1 MRVLKISFI
10 SLTLIL
16 ILYTNYK
23 VFVSSQIQPFLIA
36 DLNEGKI
43 RYPLSNAIK
52 VDVDFPSL
60 SGPTQPIKMLVGRYY
75 RNADSIDT
83 AKRLF
88 LDAIKDNPY
97 IKSPQAQL
105 GYLYFDLEEFDS
117 AYYYAKDA
125 FNGIPN
131 NNTHR
136 DIFFKTLVQ
145 RKDTL
150 ELKESF
156 ELLMELEPDNS
167 SHWLGYIDSRY
178 QIVGPQDPEII
189 DLIYRFENQFPN
201 FNKRVIDGFRV
212 VSKSNLQDLS
222 LGSAFAN
229 LADQYFED
237 GEYLTAADHYEFAI
251 ERAEFEYAYF
261 ENAAISYYLAERYEK
276 ALNYFTKVIDEF
288 EINDGKSKA
297 SKSRRKSQPLQF
309 RSAGS
314 IFKNPNSNQAAGYL
328 IDQANLKGTRIGDA
342 EISTKHANF
351 IINHG
356 KASSKDILK
365 LIKLIKSKVKNQFD
379 VDLKLEV
386 KLLGFNSQ
394 ELRGIT

>member
-1 MRVLKISFI
+1 MRVIKISFI

-16 ILYTNYK
+16 VLYTNYK
-23 VFVSSQIQPFLIA
+23 AFVSSQIQPYLIS

-43 RYPLSNAIK
+43 RYQLSNAIK
-52 VDVDFPSL
+52 VDLDFPSL

-105 GYLYFDLEEFDS
+105 GYLYFDFEEFDS

-150 ELKESF
+150 ELKKSF
-156 ELLMELEPDNS
+156 ELLLELDPRNS

-212 VSKSNLQDLS
+212 VSKSNIQDLS

-229 LADQYFED
+229 LANQYFED
-237 GEYLTAADHYEFAI
+237 GEYLTAAEHYEFAI

-288 EINDGKSKA
+288 EINDGKSEFYKGILLIELD
-297 SKSRRKSQPLQF
+297 SLTKGCDLLLQ
-309 RSAGS
+309 
-314 IFKNPNSNQAAGYL
+314 
-328 IDQANLKGTRIGDA
+328 
-342 EISTKHANF
+342 
-351 IINHG
+351 
-356 KASSKDILK
+356 SSK
-365 LIKLIKSKVKNQFD
+365 
-379 VDLKLEV
+379 
-386 KLLGFNSQ
+386 LGFAGGSTAAYNNFCN
-394 ELRGIT
+394 